1 MVLMGS
7 WMSFTKKIKEANP
20 IVNFPINE
28 ISKYMEE
35 RTGMTYV
42 FSENMLYDLDLILNI
57 IQGGVSEISKKRGW
71 SLERDHIFPGSIL
84 EDKGFPEELINSV
97 GNLRYINKTRNILK
111 SNDLP
116 EENTDFCGSDNPTL
130 KDLFMKARDNL
141 TEETFRNFVQKRKEL
156 IMSEVN
162 EFLGV

>member
-1 MVLMGS
+1 MEADPIMG
-7 WMSFTKKIKEANP
+7 
-20 IVNFPINE
+20 FPIDD
-28 ISKYMEE
+28 ISKYMEN

-57 IQGGVSEISKKRGW
+57 IQGGVSEIHQKKGW
-71 SLERDHIFPGSIL
+71 SLERDHIFPRSIL
-84 EDKGFPEELINSV
+84 ENKKFPDELINSV
-97 GNLRYINKTRNILK
+97 GNFRYINKTRNILK

-116 EENTDFCGSDNPTL
+116 EESTDFYGSDDPTL

-156 IMSEVN
+156 ILSKVN
-162 EFLGV
+162 EFLGFSK